1 MPSRAVVAADMPPRT
16 KPSIYPPV
24 FAVLMTG
31 RTKQVLGD
39 AFGLT
44 NFGVNRVV
52 LAPGG
57 ASSLHHRH
65 SRQDE
70 FVYVLE
76 GVATLVTDEGEQEM
90 TAGMCVGFKAGGTAH
105 HFENRSSEDAV
116 YLEMGDRAPDD
127 SAEYPRDDLAA
138 TLDPD
143 GRWVFTHKDGT
154 PW

>member
-1 MPSRAVVAADMPPRT
+1 MTSRAVHAAEMPPRT

-24 FAVLMTG
+24 FAVRVAG
-31 RTKQVLGD
+31 RTKQPLGD
-39 AFGLT
+39 PFGLT

-57 ASSLHHRH
+57 ASALHHRH

-70 FVYVLE
+70 FVYVLS
-76 GVATLVTDEGEQEM
+76 GVATLVTDDGEQPM

-105 HFENRSSEDAV
+105 HFENRSTEDVV
-116 YLEMGDRAPDD
+116 YLEMGDRASGD
-127 SAEYPRDDLAA
+127 SAEYPREDLAA
-138 TLDPD
+138 RLDLS